1 MSLLLKSIMMMLLQM
16 ELSPSLAKLLMLLSM
31 RYYYV
36 FHFNRRYSAAELVV
50 YAYNKL
56 TDDLRR
62 SLSDDLALFFKVILK
77 LGK

>member
-1 MSLLLKSIMMMLLQM
+1 MMMLLQM